1 MKVPWSIIWLS
12 YYSLLPV
19 LAMWPQPRSFTAGSS
34 SLSLSNAFTISFDA
48 IINIPSDL
56 QDAVSRTNYSLFND
70 NLGRLVPD
78 RGMGDVASLPTDKSL
93 SKLVLSLASGTTI
106 QSITTE
112 AQKPIESRDEA
123 YVLMVPDDGSDAQL
137 SARTTLGLFRGLTTF
152 SQLWYSA
159 GGTIYAVN
167 LPINIS
173 DSPAFVSFCLSFSF
187 IGY

>member
-1 MKVPWSIIWLS
+1 
-12 YYSLLPV
+12 
-19 LAMWPQPRSFTAGSS
+19 MWPQPRSFTAGSS
-34 SLSLSNAFTISFDA
+34 SLSLSNAFTISFDG

-152 SQLWYSA
+152 SQFWYSA